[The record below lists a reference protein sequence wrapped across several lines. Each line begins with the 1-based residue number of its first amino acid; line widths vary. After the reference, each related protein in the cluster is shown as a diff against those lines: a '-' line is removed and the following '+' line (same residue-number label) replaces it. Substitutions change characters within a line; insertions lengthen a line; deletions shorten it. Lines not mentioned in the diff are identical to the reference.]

1 MHMFTQKITYLG
13 LSLSFPLSPSLSIN
27 VDLPRNRIPQLRYY
41 PPQIDC
47 GHVWGHYLGC

>member
-13 LSLSFPLSPSLSIN
+13 LSPSLSIN
-27 VDLPRNRIPQLRYY
+27 VDLPRNRISQLRYY

-47 GHVWGHYLGC
+47 GHVWGIILVAN